1 MNDRDADENGG
12 RRGDGSRYASL
23 SALVRLEEQV
33 RYIALT
39 VARHEEILVA
49 LTTIPGKVDQVAQ
62 ELAIV
67 RTDLNQRFTEL
78 ARQSK
83 EDTQVRVQR
92 WSLMLGGIGALS
104 TISGILYAV
113 THALGGH

>member
-1 MNDRDADENGG
+1 MNAHDLDDDGG
-12 RRGDGSRYASL
+12 RRNDSNRYASM

-49 LTTIPGKVDQVAQ
+49 LTSIPGKVDQVVQ
-62 ELAIV
+62 ELGIV
-67 RTDLNQRFTEL
+67 RADLNQRFVEL
-78 ARQSK
+78 KEQSK

-92 WSLMLGGIGALS
+92 WSMMLGGIGALS

-113 THALGGH
+113 VHAFGGH